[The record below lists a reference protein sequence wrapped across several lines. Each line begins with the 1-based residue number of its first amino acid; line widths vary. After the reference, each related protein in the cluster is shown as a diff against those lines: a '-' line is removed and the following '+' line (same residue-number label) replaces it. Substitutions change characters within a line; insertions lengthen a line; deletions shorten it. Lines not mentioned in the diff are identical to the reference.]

1 MTEER
6 KPAQPDWSEVVAK
19 ASEHVQER
27 HVAAEEAAE
36 RQKPRARG
44 PVLAVAAVAFAGV
57 LAWDFYMF
65 AQPPEPPP
73 LEETTVDLRWLVADA
88 VELIEGFR
96 SENGRLP
103 ARADLGDLLPA
114 DIMYELRGDTYVVA
128 AAEEGIRVEFDGSVP
143 LQRWVQ
149 DDGAGGGS

>member
-6 KPAQPDWSEVVAK
+6 KPAQPDWSEVVSK

-27 HVAAEEAAE
+27 RVAADEAAE

-44 PVLAVAAVAFAGV
+44 PVLAAAAVVFAGV
-57 LAWDFYMF
+57 LAWDLYMF

-73 LEETTVDLRWLVADA
+73 LEEVTVDLRWFVADA

-96 SENGRLP
+96 AENGRLP

-114 DIMYELRGDTYVVA
+114 DIVYEIRGDTYVVA
-128 AAEEGIRVEFDGSVP
+128 ASEEGLRVEFDGSLP

-149 DDGAGGGS
+149 GDAAVGGS